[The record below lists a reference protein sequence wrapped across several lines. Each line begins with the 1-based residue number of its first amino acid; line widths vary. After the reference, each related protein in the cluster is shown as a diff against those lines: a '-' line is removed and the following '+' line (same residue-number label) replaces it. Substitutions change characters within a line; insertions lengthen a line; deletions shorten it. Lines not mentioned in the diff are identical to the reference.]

1 MIEPIVMFTATAM
14 MLAGLGL
21 ASAMVWYV
29 QDRRCEL
36 ALMVPARIAVRVDPI
51 RELRAV

>member
-29 QDRRCEL
+29 QDR
-36 ALMVPARIAVRVDPI
+36 AANSPSWSPPG
-51 RELRAV
+51 